1 MNVRITAIALAAL
14 VAVSIAIA
22 FAVTAG
28 GENTSTSANQPRPI
42 AGILSESVPN
52 VPDSSLRSAA
62 RAFFTSLIERQYRA
76 QSVLIDAASPA
87 LAARL
92 EAIAVAGNPDTQVAI
107 VAIRYADKPDGVRQV
122 TVQVDQH
129 LADASTQPLAANF
142 RKVGGEWRAISL
154 PTLDGDTHSPD
165 PSPARSA
172 PPAAL
177 RVVRAYARAARSWT
191 PDTLRAN
198 YDRQLRLSVGQLRS
212 GLRRSPPTPALI
224 DAYRA
229 DDARMTVEIRD
240 VQLVSRTDDA
250 ITFSVVLVERT
261 TSASD
266 SQTQRTVNTAE
277 LELHDGRWLIANFT
291 ATP

>member
-1 MNVRITAIALAAL
+1 MNVRIIAIALAAL
-14 VAVSIAIA
+14 VTASVAIA
-22 FAVTAG
+22 FAVSG
-28 GENTSTSANQPRPI
+28 GSENTSTRANQPRPI

-52 VPDSSLRSAA
+52 VPDDALRNSA

-76 QSVLIDAASPA
+76 QSVPIEAASPT

-92 EAIAVAGNPDTQVAI
+92 EAIAVAGNPDTQVSI
-107 VAIRYADKPDGVRQV
+107 VAIRYADRPDGLRQV
-122 TVQVDQH
+122 TVQVDQR

-142 RKVGGEWRAISL
+142 RKVGGQWRAISL
-154 PTLDGDTHSPD
+154 PTLDGDTESHS
-165 PSPARSA
+165 SAPARTA

-177 RVVRAYARAARSWT
+177 RAVRAYARAARSWT

-198 YDRQLRLSVGQLRS
+198 YDRQLRLSVGQLLS
-212 GLRRSPPTPALI
+212 GLRQSPPTAALI

-229 DDARMTVEIRD
+229 DDARMTVQIRD
-240 VQLVSRTDDA
+240 VQLVSRTDEA

-266 SQTQRTVNTAE
+266 SRTQRTVNTAE
-277 LELHDGRWLIANFT
+277 LELHDGRWLLASFT
-291 ATP
+291 ANP